1 VRDTVEEHVFA
12 LLYEKIRLF
21 ERVVGELDDIL
32 MKLQSPTF
40 SNHLERMIAQ
50 SKSEGELKIKMQNFV
65 EILANTEERTHAAR

>member
-1 VRDTVEEHVFA
+1 
-12 LLYEKIRLF
+12 
-21 ERVVGELDDIL
+21 